1 MSETHPGRRF
11 HLVARLLL
19 MIGMIC
25 AVLAQ
30 LIGLRTQLALQN
42 DQLSNIKDM
51 QTRLYKQAVVA
62 LASQKIEVA
71 LDESIPWPA
80 KDDELGNDLGSERS
94 GKHQTSAENGKTS
107 DSPIETPEV
116 KALDEQ
122 RKLDIQR
129 VVNKNSHVP
138 LTEEGQIDWNQI
150 DHVFYYHTRKAG

>member
-1 MSETHPGRRF
+1 MSETHLDRSF

-30 LIGLRTQLALQN
+30 LIGLRAQLALQN

-51 QTRLYKQAVVA
+51 QIRLYKQTVVG
-62 LASQKIEVA
+62 LASQKVETA
-71 LDESIPWPA
+71 LDESMPWPA
-80 KDDELGNDLGSERS
+80 KDDEPGNDLGSDHS
-94 GKHQTSAENGKTS
+94 GKHHTSAENGKTI
-107 DSPIETPEV
+107 DSPIDTPEV

-122 RKLDIQR
+122 RMLDIQR
-129 VVNKNSHVP
+129 VINKKSHVP